1 MCLTAAK
8 MGLSPCA
15 AKNTGHGH
23 TSLQIRRRTHAS
35 LSQSKRGVKAT
46 VSADLGA
53 RSHCGEPILLIRSV
67 TRGPRADIMEADPVG
82 GDWYLVVP
90 LVFKSKRPDS
100 VHYPKNAGN
109 TLF

>member
-1 MCLTAAK
+1 
-8 MGLSPCA
+8 
-15 AKNTGHGH
+15 
-23 TSLQIRRRTHAS
+23 
-35 LSQSKRGVKAT
+35 
-46 VSADLGA
+46 
-53 RSHCGEPILLIRSV
+53 
-67 TRGPRADIMEADPVG
+67 MEADPVG